1 MALDAF
7 SAHLGLDQGRLE
19 GNGGRAVFV
28 LGSLTPGRVFELG
41 VGDYAEV
48 VQEADLTNVDLIRV
62 DATVTTAN
70 APAGLAWEL
79 AIRVD
84 GAARSARRLRNATGV
99 RVRDLAANVA
109 GLVGP
114 HEVAVRLELV
124 RS

>member
-1 MALDAF
+1 MTLDAF

-19 GNGGRAVFV
+19 RDGGRAVFV
-28 LGSLTPGRVFELG
+28 LGSLTPGRVFELD

-48 VQEADLTNVDLIRV
+48 VQEADLTSVDLIRV
-62 DATVTTAN
+62 DATVTTAA

-84 GAARSARRLRNATGV
+84 GVERAARRLRNATGV
-99 RVRDLAANVA
+99 HIRDLAANVA
-109 GLVGP
+109 GLMGL

-124 RS
+124 RR